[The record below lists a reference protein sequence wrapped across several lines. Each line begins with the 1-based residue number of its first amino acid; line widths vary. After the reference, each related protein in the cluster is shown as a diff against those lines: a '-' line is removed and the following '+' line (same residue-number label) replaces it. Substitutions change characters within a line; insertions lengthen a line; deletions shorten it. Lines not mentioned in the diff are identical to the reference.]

1 MTVANLFTSIRII
14 LTPIFLIYVIND
26 QVFLAFFVFVL
37 AGLTDALDGIIARLC
52 NQKSKVGA
60 ILDPLADKLLVITA
74 YVTIPIKRHTIP
86 AWLSAIVISRDVLI
100 LLGVLILFLN
110 SIKFEIKPSCV
121 SKITTCFQISTVLSA
136 LLSERFLFFKELNSY
151 LHVLTA
157 VFTIS
162 SGLHYMGYWFRL
174 ISENNNTKKI
184 N

>member
-14 LTPIFLIYVIND
+14 LTPIFLIYVVND
-26 QVFLAFFVFVL
+26 HVFLAFFVFVI
-37 AGLTDALDGIIARLC
+37 AGLTDALDGIVARLY
-52 NQKSKVGA
+52 NQKSRIGA

-86 AWLSAIVISRDVLI
+86 AWLSTIVISRDVLI

-110 SIKFEIKPSCV
+110 SVKFEIRPSCV

-136 LLSERFLFFKELNSY
+136 LLSERCVFFEDIGPY
-151 LHVLTA
+151 LHMLTA

-162 SGLHYMGYWFRL
+162 SGLHYMGYWFRI
-174 ISENNNTKKI
+174 ISGNNSNS
-184 N
+184 NR